1 MPIRALLALA
11 AASLVP
17 PLWLSAGGGGDLD
30 LPGGLRVSWYQ
41 VLPAAVPLAAAL
53 LALAAGPPARSW
65 RRALFAAGG
74 LCLLGASAIL
84 WTGGWRGETL
94 DLDNPLRPAGLG
106 AALCLLA
113 CIPSRAGRPRTAAGA
128 GWVVGAMGVGATLT
142 LLLPVADRADLRAHM
157 TPTAAGPAGPD
168 LIVLVVDTLRADALG
183 AYGAQPSPSP
193 FLDALAARSLLAER
207 ALAQAP
213 WTFASVASLFTSRY
227 PTSLDPDGVGF
238 SRKIEDTLPRIDDAV
253 PRLARHL
260 ARAGYHTAGFQKNGF
275 LEAGSGHEVG
285 FDVYEQVGGNPS
297 EKRAAAQSVDA
308 TLRWAGVFAEWRA
321 ENPET
326 PFLLY
331 VHFMDPHTNYQP
343 PAVYWSDEAR
353 AYSGPMDGSATRLA
367 ALVRGDERPSRDDVA
382 QLQRLYRGEV
392 AYLDDQVAR
401 LHESLAALGLWSDE
415 TLVLFTADHGEQ
427 FFEHGGF
434 EHGDLW
440 IENLHVPLWFTGPPF
455 PAKRI
460 PGPTP
465 LLDAVPTLLDA
476 GGLPSLPGAEGRSLL
491 GRGSDTETA
500 RAPVVSEFGARS
512 RITGPRY
519 TLIREPDAGL
529 LFDAESDPA
538 ERRDLAAEQ
547 PDTAAGLRA
556 LLEQHEDRAPE
567 GGGPRDTTRPLSED
581 TRRQLEA
588 LGYLDPDA
596 RP

>member
-17 PLWLSAGGGGDLD
+17 PLWLSAGGGADLD

-53 LALAAGPPARSW
+53 LALAAGPPGRSW

-74 LCLLGASAIL
+74 LCLLGASVIL
-84 WTGGWRGETL
+84 WTGGWRGEAVE
-94 DLDNPLRPAGLG
+94 LDNPLRPAGLG

-113 CIPSRAGRPRTAAGA
+113 CIPARAGLPRTAAGA
-128 GWVVGAMGVGATLT
+128 GWVIGATGAGAALT
-142 LLLPVADRADLRAHM
+142 LLLSAADRADLRAHM
-157 TPTAAGPAGPD
+157 TPAAGPARPD

-193 FLDALAARSLLAER
+193 FLDGLAARSLVAER

-213 WTFASVASLFTSRY
+213 WTFASMASLFTSRY

-238 SRKIEDTLPRIDDAV
+238 SRKREGTLPRIDDAA

-260 ARAGYHTAGFQKNGF
+260 ERAGYHTAGFQKNGF
-275 LEAGSGHEVG
+275 LEAGSGHELG
-285 FDVYEQVGGNPS
+285 FDVYEMVGGNPS
-297 EKRAAAQSVDA
+297 EKRAATQSVNA
-308 TLRWAGVFAEWRA
+308 ALRWAGVFAEWRA
-321 ENPET
+321 QNPET

-353 AYSGPMDGSATRLA
+353 AYRGPMDGSATRLA
-367 ALVRGDERPSRDDVA
+367 DLARHEERPSRNDVA
-382 QLQRLYRGEV
+382 QLRRLYRGEV

-455 PAKRI
+455 PAERV

-476 GGLPSLPGAEGRSLL
+476 AGLPPLPGAEGRSLL
-491 GRGSDTETA
+491 ARGTDARPA

-519 TLIREPDAGL
+519 TLIREEDAEL

-538 ERRDLAAEQ
+538 ERRDLGGEQ
-547 PDTAAGLRA
+547 PDAAAALRA
-556 LLEQHEDRAPE
+556 LLERHEGRALEGDR
-567 GGGPRDTTRPLSED
+567 PRDTSRPLSDD
-581 TRRQLEA
+581 TRRRLEA